1 MFSERINRKLSDKK
15 EKNCRLGVVGG
26 QAVLEGVM
34 MKHKDKYSVAVRKED
49 GSVTVQDGTFVS
61 VRKKHKICN
70 IPIVRGVV
78 NMIEMLML
86 SIKTLDTSARLYGIE
101 EEVEESKFEK
111 WLKKHFGKGIVD
123 FVMLLAMILG
133 VALSVFLFIFL
144 PSFIT
149 KLIDGLADGKLGL
162 WRNLIEGGLKV
173 VIFVCYLL
181 LCLLM
186 KDIRRTFEYH
196 GAEHKSIF
204 CYEAGEELTP
214 ENVKKYKR
222 FHPRCGTSFMFV
234 IIIISILVSSLPVFT
249 WENTLLRFLT
259 KLAFLP
265 VIIGLGYEFIM
276 FAGKHDNFV
285 TRILSAPGL
294 LMQRITTREPDLQQ
308 IEVAIHA
315 LKSSMP
321 DEFPDY
327 VKPNAEE
334 SEKTDGELTSED
346 AEQAEAP
353 DKCAKSEQ
361 AEMVTE
367 CAKSEQSEELT
378 ECAKSEQAEMITEG
392 AKFEQADKSEVAGE
406 KSEIKQAVE
415 NAESADGMAERVEKY
430 ADTVTETA
438 FQPTETLNEEKT
450 EQNKDNGQ

>member
-1 MFSERINRKLSDKK
+1 MSDKK

-61 VRKKHKICN
+61 ARKKHKILN
-70 IPIVRGVV
+70 IPLLRGVV

-149 KLIDGLADGKLGL
+149 KLIDGFSGGKLGL
-162 WRNLIEGGLKV
+162 WKNLIEGGLKV

-204 CYEAGEELTP
+204 CFEAGEELTP

-234 IIIISILVSSLPVFT
+234 IIIISILVSSLPIFT
-249 WENTLLRFLT
+249 WENTLIRFLT
-259 KLAFLP
+259 KLLFLP

-276 FAGKHDNFV
+276 VAGKHDNVV

-321 DEFPDY
+321 DTFPDY

-334 SEKTDGELTSED
+334 TELE
-346 AEQAEAP
+346 
-353 DKCAKSEQ
+353 
-361 AEMVTE
+361 
-367 CAKSEQSEELT
+367 
-378 ECAKSEQAEMITEG
+378 
-392 AKFEQADKSEVAGE
+392 
-406 KSEIKQAVE
+406 QAVE
-415 NAESADGMAERVEKY
+415 NAEAASKTAELLI
-430 ADTVTETA
+430 
-438 FQPTETLNEEKT
+438 ETLNEEKT

>member
-1 MFSERINRKLSDKK
+1 MSDKK

-34 MKHKDKYSVAVRKED
+34 MKHKDKCSVAVRKDD
-49 GSVTVQDGTFVS
+49 GSIVVQDDTFVS
-61 VRKKHKICN
+61 VRKKHKFLN
-70 IPIVRGVV
+70 IPLLRGVV
-78 NMIEMLML
+78 NMIEMLVL

-123 FVMLLAMILG
+123 FVMLIAMILG
-133 VALSVFLFIFL
+133 IALSVFLFIFL
-144 PSFIT
+144 PSFLT
-149 KLIDGLADGKLGL
+149 KLLDGVTGGNLGM
-162 WRNLIEGGLKV
+162 WKNLIEGGLKV
-173 VIFVCYLL
+173 VIFICYLL

-234 IIIISILVSSLPVFT
+234 VIIISILVSSLPIVT
-249 WENTLLRFLT
+249 WDNTLLRFVT
-259 KLAFLP
+259 KLALLP
-265 VIIGLGYEFIM
+265 LIIGLGYEFIM
-276 FAGKHDNFV
+276 FAGKHDNAV

-327 VKPNAEE
+327 VKPNAETDAVE
-334 SEKTDGELTSED
+334 TESTETVDSEKSATGQATDISEVMEHSD
-346 AEQAEAP
+346 Q
-353 DKCAKSEQ
+353 K
-361 AEMVTE
+361 
-367 CAKSEQSEELT
+367 EE
-378 ECAKSEQAEMITEG
+378 ITE
-392 AKFEQADKSEVAGE
+392 VA
-406 KSEIKQAVE
+406 
-415 NAESADGMAERVEKY
+415 NAETDDQPVDTEK
-430 ADTVTETA
+430 
-438 FQPTETLNEEKT
+438 
-450 EQNKDNGQ
+450 EQ

>member
-1 MFSERINRKLSDKK
+1 
-15 EKNCRLGVVGG
+15 
-26 QAVLEGVM
+26 M
-34 MKHKDKYSVAVRKED
+34 MKHKDSYSVAVRKED

-61 VRKKHKICN
+61 VRKKHKIFN
-70 IPIVRGVV
+70 IPLLRGVV

-149 KLIDGLADGKLGL
+149 KLIDGFAGGKLGL
-162 WRNLIEGGLKV
+162 WKNLIEGGLKV

-234 IIIISILVSSLPVFT
+234 IIIISILVSSLPIFT
-249 WENTLLRFLT
+249 WENTLIRFLT
-259 KLAFLP
+259 KLLFLP

-276 FAGKHDNFV
+276 VAGKHDNV
-285 TRILSAPGL
+285 ITRILSAPGL

-327 VKPNAEE
+327 VKPSVEE
-334 SEKTDGELTSED
+334 AEKTEDSLNSEE
-346 AEQAEAP
+346 AEQAEML
-353 DKCAKSEQ
+353 
-361 AEMVTE
+361 AEY
-367 CAKSEQSEELT
+367 
-378 ECAKSEQAEMITEG
+378 
-392 AKFEQADKSEVAGE
+392 AKFEQTETSVLCREIEQFERGEAEETDKSEAAEE

-415 NAESADGMAERVEKY
+415 NAEVY
-430 ADTVTETA
+430 TES
-438 FQPTETLNEEKT
+438 T
-450 EQNKDNGQ
+450 EQTAENANGEQTVKNTENGQ

>member
-1 MFSERINRKLSDKK
+1 MENRWKPFSERINRNLSDKK

-34 MKHKDKYSVAVRKED
+34 MKHGDSYSVAVRKED

-61 VRKKHKICN
+61 IRKKHKILN
-70 IPIVRGVV
+70 LPLIRGFV

-86 SIKTLDTSARLYGIE
+86 SIKTLDVSARLYGIE
-101 EEVEESKFEK
+101 EEIEESRFEK
-111 WLKKHFGKGIVD
+111 WLKKHFGKGVVD

-149 KLIDGLADGKLGL
+149 KLIDGFTEGRLGL

-234 IIIISILVSSLPVFT
+234 IIIISILVSSLPIFT

-276 FAGKHDNFV
+276 VAGKHDNAI
-285 TRILSAPGL
+285 TRLLSAPGL
-294 LMQRITTREPDLQQ
+294 LMQRITTREPDTEQ

-315 LKSSMP
+315 LKSSMS
-321 DEFPDY
+321 EAFPDY
-327 VKPNAEE
+327 VKPAAAQTEISGDVAVIDEKNGGQSTE
-334 SEKTDGELTSED
+334 STT
-346 AEQAEAP
+346 
-353 DKCAKSEQ
+353 
-361 AEMVTE
+361 
-367 CAKSEQSEELT
+367 
-378 ECAKSEQAEMITEG
+378 
-392 AKFEQADKSEVAGE
+392 
-406 KSEIKQAVE
+406 E
-415 NAESADGMAERVEKY
+415 NAESVENAKS
-430 ADTVTETA
+430 AIEIIENGENAKPVTENA
-438 FQPTETLNEEKT
+438 ENYVDNTE
-450 EQNKDNGQ
+450 NGQ

>member
-1 MFSERINRKLSDKK
+1 MSAKK
-15 EKNCRLGVVGG
+15 EKNPRLGVVGG

-34 MKHKDKYSVAVRKED
+34 MRHNDRYSVAVRKDD
-49 GSVTVQDGTFVS
+49 GTVTVQDGSFVS
-61 VRKKHKICN
+61 VRKKHKILN
-70 IPIVRGVV
+70 IPLLRGVI
-78 NMIEMLML
+78 NMVEMLIL
-86 SIKTLDTSARLYGIE
+86 SIKTLDVSARLYGLE
-101 EEVEESKFEK
+101 EEDEESKFEK

-123 FVMLLAMILG
+123 LVMLLAMVLG

-144 PSFIT
+144 PSFLT
-149 KLIDGLADGKLGL
+149 KLIDGLTGERLGI

-173 VIFVCYLL
+173 AIFVCYLL

-234 IIIISILVSSLPVFT
+234 IIIIGIVVSSLPIVT

-259 KLAFLP
+259 KLALLP
-265 VIIGLGYEFIM
+265 LIVGLGYEFIM
-276 FAGKHDNFV
+276 LAGKHDNV
-285 TRILSAPGL
+285 ITKIISAPGL
-294 LMQRITTREPDLQQ
+294 LMQRITTREPDLMQ

-327 VKPNAEE
+327 VKPN
-334 SEKTDGELTSED
+334 TDGESSD
-346 AEQAEAP
+346 ADEKGGESGIAEGSMAP
-353 DKCAKSEQ
+353 LGDREGD
-361 AEMVTE
+361 V
-367 CAKSEQSEELT
+367 SEE
-378 ECAKSEQAEMITEG
+378 K
-392 AKFEQADKSEVAGE
+392 
-406 KSEIKQAVE
+406 AVE
-415 NAESADGMAERVEKY
+415 NGNAGEAVTDANDGAEGSVE
-430 ADTVTETA
+430 
-438 FQPTETLNEEKT
+438 
-450 EQNKDNGQ
+450 

>member
-1 MFSERINRKLSDKK
+1 M
-15 EKNCRLGVVGG
+15 VGG

-34 MKHKDKYSVAVRKED
+34 MKHKDKCSIAVRKED
-49 GSVTVQDGTFVS
+49 GSIVVQDEEYVS
-61 VRKKHKICN
+61 VRKKHKLLN
-70 IPIVRGVV
+70 IPLLRGVV
-78 NMIEMLML
+78 NMIEMLIL
-86 SIKTLDTSARLYGIE
+86 SIKTLDISARLYGIE

-144 PSFIT
+144 PSFLT
-149 KLIDGLADGKLGL
+149 KLLDTLTGSHLGG
-162 WRNLIEGGLKV
+162 WKNLIEGGLKV
-173 VIFVCYLL
+173 VIFICYLL

-214 ENVKKYKR
+214 ENVKKHKR

-234 IIIISILVSSLPVFT
+234 IIIISILVSSLPIFT

-265 VIIGLGYEFIM
+265 LIIGLGYEFIM
-276 FAGKHDNFV
+276 VAGKHDNV
-285 TRILSAPGL
+285 ITRILSAPGL

-321 DEFPDY
+321 DVFPDY
-327 VKPNAEE
+327 VKPNEE
-334 SEKTDGELTSED
+334 T
-346 AEQAEAP
+346 AEQTEI
-353 DKCAKSEQ
+353 SEQ
-361 AEMVTE
+361 AD
-367 CAKSEQSEELT
+367 ASEQT
-378 ECAKSEQAEMITEG
+378 QISEQADNS
-392 AKFEQADKSEVAGE
+392 EQADT
-406 KSEIKQAVE
+406 
-415 NAESADGMAERVEKY
+415 AE
-430 ADTVTETA
+430 
-438 FQPTETLNEEKT
+438 
-450 EQNKDNGQ
+450 EQNTNTQIENTEENQ

>member
-1 MFSERINRKLSDKK
+1 M
-15 EKNCRLGVVGG
+15 VGG

-49 GSVTVQDGTFVS
+49 GSVTVQDGEFVS
-61 VRKKHKICN
+61 VRKKHKILN
-70 IPIVRGVV
+70 LPLIRGVV
-78 NMIEMLML
+78 NMIEMLVL

-111 WLKKHFGKGIVD
+111 WLKKHFGKSVVD
-123 FVMLLAMILG
+123 VVMFLAMILG

-144 PSFIT
+144 PSFLT
-149 KLIDGLADGKLGL
+149 KLIDGLTGGGLGL

-173 VIFVCYLL
+173 VIFVGYLL

-222 FHPRCGTSFMFV
+222 FHPRCGTSFLFV
-234 IIIISILVSSLPVFT
+234 VIIISILISSLPIVT
-249 WENTLLRFLT
+249 WDNTFVRFLT
-259 KLAFLP
+259 KLALLP
-265 VIIGLGYEFIM
+265 LIVGLGFEFIM
-276 FAGKHDNFV
+276 FAGKHDNVV

-321 DEFPDY
+321 EEFPDY
-327 VKPNAEE
+327 VKPNAADGETVGGEKDCQSGAPLEGENDGQSGEAAEQTEDAADEEKADTNSVQE
-334 SEKTDGELTSED
+334 SEKTDE
-346 AEQAEAP
+346 
-353 DKCAKSEQ
+353 
-361 AEMVTE
+361 
-367 CAKSEQSEELT
+367 
-378 ECAKSEQAEMITEG
+378 
-392 AKFEQADKSEVAGE
+392 
-406 KSEIKQAVE
+406 
-415 NAESADGMAERVEKY
+415 
-430 ADTVTETA
+430 
-438 FQPTETLNEEKT
+438 
-450 EQNKDNGQ
+450 

>member
-1 MFSERINRKLSDKK
+1 MKDGIKLFSERKISKLSDKK
-15 EKNCRLGVVGG
+15 EKNCRLGAVGG

-34 MKHKDKYSVAVRKED
+34 MKHKDSYSVAVRKED

-61 VRKKHKICN
+61 VRKKHKIFN
-70 IPIVRGVV
+70 IPLLRGVV

-101 EEVEESKFEK
+101 DEVEESRFEK
-111 WLKKHFGKGIVD
+111 WLRKHFGKGVVD

-149 KLIDGLADGKLGL
+149 KLIDGFAGGRLGL

-214 ENVKKYKR
+214 ENVKKHKR

-234 IIIISILVSSLPVFT
+234 IIIISILVSSLPIFT

-276 FAGKHDNFV
+276 IAGKHDNVV

-294 LMQRITTREPDLQQ
+294 LMQRITTREPDLEQ

-321 DEFPDY
+321 EEFPDY
-327 VKPNAEE
+327 VKPNAEQTE
-334 SEKTDGELTSED
+334 NSEGDGRATEKNGQDKAPDTAPVFDGEKN
-346 AEQAEAP
+346 AEA
-353 DKCAKSEQ
+353 
-361 AEMVTE
+361 VTE
-367 CAKSEQSEELT
+367 ST
-378 ECAKSEQAEMITEG
+378 E
-392 AKFEQADKSEVAGE
+392 
-406 KSEIKQAVE
+406 AVTE
-415 NAESADGMAERVEKY
+415 NAEAAAENAE
-430 ADTVTETA
+430 AAAENTE
-438 FQPTETLNEEKT
+438 
-450 EQNKDNGQ
+450 NGQ

>member
-1 MFSERINRKLSDKK
+1 MCNGVFGKENELGEKK

-34 MKHKDKYSVAVRKED
+34 MKHKDKYSVAVRKDD

-61 VRKKHKICN
+61 VRKKHKILN
-70 IPIVRGVV
+70 LPLIRGVV
-78 NMIEMLML
+78 NMIEMLVL

-101 EEVEESKFEK
+101 EEAEESKFEK
-111 WLKKHFGKGIVD
+111 WLKKHFGKSIVD
-123 FVMLLAMILG
+123 VVMFLAMLLG

-144 PSFIT
+144 PSFLT
-149 KLIDGLADGKLGL
+149 KLIDGLTGGSLGL
-162 WRNLIEGGLKV
+162 WRNVIEGGLKV
-173 VIFVCYLL
+173 VIFIGYLL

-222 FHPRCGTSFMFV
+222 FHPRCGTSFLFV
-234 IIIISILVSSLPVFT
+234 VIIISILVSSLPIVT
-249 WENTLLRFLT
+249 WDNTFIRFLT
-259 KLAFLP
+259 KLALLP
-265 VIIGLGYEFIM
+265 VIVGLGFEFIM
-276 FAGKHDNFV
+276 FAGKHDNVV

-321 DEFPDY
+321 EEFPDY
-327 VKPNAEE
+327 VKPDADAEQGTEE
-334 SEKTDGELTSED
+334 SEQTAEEKAEAAEQSGVQSIEETESTEQGAETTVAETERSGET
-346 AEQAEAP
+346 AEQAGTDEAMK
-353 DKCAKSEQ
+353 DDGSVSE
-361 AEMVTE
+361 
-367 CAKSEQSEELT
+367 SSEET
-378 ECAKSEQAEMITEG
+378 
-392 AKFEQADKSEVAGE
+392 
-406 KSEIKQAVE
+406 
-415 NAESADGMAERVEKY
+415 
-430 ADTVTETA
+430 
-438 FQPTETLNEEKT
+438 EKT
-450 EQNKDNGQ
+450 DD

>member
-1 MFSERINRKLSDKK
+1 M
-15 EKNCRLGVVGG
+15 VGG

-34 MKHKDKYSVAVRKED
+34 MKHKDRCSIAVRKED
-49 GSVTVQDGTFVS
+49 GSVVVQDEEYVS
-61 VRKKHKICN
+61 VRKKHKLLN
-70 IPIVRGVV
+70 IPLLRGVV

-86 SIKTLDTSARLYGIE
+86 SIKTLDISARLYGIE

-133 VALSVFLFIFL
+133 VALSIFLFIFL
-144 PSFIT
+144 PSFLT
-149 KLIDGLADGKLGL
+149 KLLDTLTGGHLGG
-162 WRNLIEGGLKV
+162 WKNLIEGGLKV
-173 VIFVCYLL
+173 VIFICYLL

-234 IIIISILVSSLPVFT
+234 IIIISILVSSLPIFT

-265 VIIGLGYEFIM
+265 LIIGLGYEFIM
-276 FAGKHDNFV
+276 VAGKHDNV
-285 TRILSAPGL
+285 ITRVLSAPGL

-321 DEFPDY
+321 DVFPDY
-327 VKPNAEE
+327 VKPNEE
-334 SEKTDGELTSED
+334 T
-346 AEQAEAP
+346 AEQTEI
-353 DKCAKSEQ
+353 SEQ
-361 AEMVTE
+361 ADASKQTQIPEQTD
-367 CAKSEQSEELT
+367 ASEQT
-378 ECAKSEQAEMITEG
+378 QISEQADASEQTQIS
-392 AKFEQADKSEVAGE
+392 EQADASEQTQISEQADALEQTDTAE
-406 KSEIKQAVE
+406 K
-415 NAESADGMAERVEKY
+415 
-430 ADTVTETA
+430 
-438 FQPTETLNEEKT
+438 QPTNTQIENTEEN
-450 EQNKDNGQ
+450 Q

>member
-1 MFSERINRKLSDKK
+1 M
-15 EKNCRLGVVGG
+15 VGG

-34 MKHKDKYSVAVRKED
+34 MKHKDRCSIAVRKED
-49 GSVTVQDGTFVS
+49 GSVVVQDEEYVS
-61 VRKKHKICN
+61 VRKKHKLLN
-70 IPIVRGVV
+70 IPLLRGVV

-86 SIKTLDTSARLYGIE
+86 SIKTLDISARLYGIE

-133 VALSVFLFIFL
+133 VALSIFLFIFL
-144 PSFIT
+144 PSFLT
-149 KLIDGLADGKLGL
+149 KLLDTLTGGHLGG
-162 WRNLIEGGLKV
+162 WKNLIEGGLKV
-173 VIFVCYLL
+173 VIFICYLL

-234 IIIISILVSSLPVFT
+234 IIIISILVSSLPIFT

-265 VIIGLGYEFIM
+265 LIIGLGYEFIM
-276 FAGKHDNFV
+276 VAGKHDNV
-285 TRILSAPGL
+285 ITRVLSAPGL

-321 DEFPDY
+321 DVFPDY
-327 VKPNAEE
+327 VKPNEE
-334 SEKTDGELTSED
+334 T
-346 AEQAEAP
+346 AEQTEI
-353 DKCAKSEQ
+353 SEQ
-361 AEMVTE
+361 ADASKQTQIPEQTD
-367 CAKSEQSEELT
+367 ASEQT
-378 ECAKSEQAEMITEG
+378 QISEQADASEQTQIS
-392 AKFEQADKSEVAGE
+392 EQADASEQTQISEQADASEQTQISEQADALEQTDTAE
-406 KSEIKQAVE
+406 K
-415 NAESADGMAERVEKY
+415 
-430 ADTVTETA
+430 
-438 FQPTETLNEEKT
+438 QPTNTQIENTEEN
-450 EQNKDNGQ
+450 Q